1 MTAAIRITRLTLI
14 PTVLQ
19 YRQYCYT
26 GGMRNDGHPCNQG
39 RAQGADPKRPPH
51 RRPPGIPPQRLPRGL
66 REEIAEEAGY
76 SKGAVYSNFDD
87 KAALYLA
94 VLATHYEHR
103 IGAYTD
109 IMLES
114 EDFYEAMRE
123 VSRFMAEAD
132 TRDPRWLPLLSE
144 FVAHAALDDELRIA
158 YVEIRSR
165 FLEAI
170 ARLLDATQERY
181 QAWFRLSSYEVAR
194 ASSLLIRAFSAERQ
208 MDPSMPAELFAEI
221 HTAMLHG
228 LIDWDRGSGKP

>member
-1 MTAAIRITRLTLI
+1 MTATRATRVERKAQTRSDLLTAARRVFL
-14 PTVLQ
+14 
-19 YRQYCYT
+19 RS
-26 GGMRNDGHPCNQG
+26 GFH
-39 RAQGADPKRPPH
+39 GASV
-51 RRPPGIPPQRLPRGL
+51 
-66 REEIAEEAGY
+66 EEIAEEAGY
-76 SKGAVYSNFDD
+76 TKGAVYSNFDD